1 MHVKSLSPFLKHKC
15 KSRISSNANVVFIS
29 LLCLN
34 FIRASWT
41 APNFQTP
48 LKSKIPTTTHICK
61 STGVLLGCRY
71 LILSGI
77 TILRT
82 EVCTMTSQSQVIA
95 GPSWTNSE
103 FFLYLQQCGGSSY
116 AIGFSSIQNIL
127 GLSRISPQD
136 LPLPKLMLLPVYV
149 LNSQPPPVS
158 VQV

>member
-1 MHVKSLSPFLKHKC
+1 
-15 KSRISSNANVVFIS
+15 
-29 LLCLN
+29 
-34 FIRASWT
+34 
-41 APNFQTP
+41 
-48 LKSKIPTTTHICK
+48 
-61 STGVLLGCRY
+61 
-71 LILSGI
+71 
-77 TILRT
+77 
-82 EVCTMTSQSQVIA
+82 MTSQSQIIA

-116 AIGFSSIQNIL
+116 GIGFSSIQNIL